1 MKIKSIISLCLA
13 GFAATGFAQ
22 THVEGEEYFKA
33 GQYNNAR
40 ELLERS
46 LSNPQTDKA
55 VSNYYLGSYWILG
68 KDNNKALKYFNEG
81 VAVNPESPLNYVG
94 LGQLRLMAN
103 DLKGAE
109 AQFKLAE
116 KFAKKDAA
124 VSIAIARA
132 YYNADPV
139 VYSKQIAKYIE
150 KARKDSKNE
159 HPDIYI
165 FEGDM
170 DRDAKNIGGAA
181 SKYDMAKGYDP
192 KSAVAYVKNAEL
204 YHKVNPKYA
213 IANLQELLQNNP
225 TSALGQ
231 HELAETYEE
240 QEDYKNAAIEYG
252 KYVNNP
258 AHFKSDESKYS
269 FLLYYDKQ
277 YKKGYDYATELIAS
291 DPTNFDAQRY
301 QFINAANLP
310 EMKDQLLPMAENIY
324 KAHKANPE
332 KNRLAF
338 IDYFYIQS
346 QLNSNRKF
354 DEAAEVLQ
362 EGIED
367 PNLDKFKTQL
377 VDTKFQT
384 FMRGA
389 KTMMGEGVQAA
400 KNGNKQEADDLY
412 LKGVIYATKASGVN
426 PESYEPQFLIGTL
439 ASLQGDLP
447 KAAQL
452 YEEAS
457 ALLDASGVE
466 GNEGNAKTIYKVLG
480 DYFASSQPE
489 KAKIYYNKFL
499 QLEPTNEDINAKL
512 SKLQ

>member
-1 MKIKSIISLCLA
+1 MKIKGIISLCLA
-13 GFAATGFAQ
+13 GFAVTGFAQ
-22 THVEGEEYFKA
+22 THVDGEEYFKA

-68 KDNNKALKYFNEG
+68 KDNNKALKYFKDGIAAN
-81 VAVNPESPLNYVG
+81 AESPLNYVG
-94 LGQLRLMAN
+94 LGQLSLLAN

-116 KFAKKDAA
+116 KYAKKDAA

-139 VYSKQIAKYIE
+139 LYAKQIGKYIE

-181 SKYDMAKGYDP
+181 GKYDMAKGYDP

-204 YHKVNPKYA
+204 YHKVNPSLA
-213 IANLQELLQNNP
+213 INSLKELLQNNP

-240 QEDYKNAAIEYG
+240 QGDYKNAALEYG
-252 KYVNNP
+252 KYVENP
-258 AHFKSDESKYS
+258 AHFKKDESKYS

-277 YKKGYDYATELIAS
+277 FKKGYDYATELLVA
-291 DPTNFDAQRY
+291 DPSNYDAQRY
-301 QFINAANLP
+301 QLLNAANLP
-310 EMKDQLLPMAENIY
+310 ELSDQLLPMAE
-324 KAHKANPE
+324 ALFETHKADP
-332 KNRLAF
+332 KKKPLAF
-338 IDYFYIQS
+338 VDYFTITNL
-346 QLNSNRKF
+346 LNNNHRF
-354 DEAAEVLQ
+354 DEAAEIIQ

-367 PNLDKFKTQL
+367 PNLDKFKNQMI
-377 VDTKFQT
+377 DTKFQT
-384 FMRGA
+384 YMRGA
-389 KTMMGEGVQAA
+389 KTMMSDGVQEA
-400 KNGNKQEADDLY
+400 KNGNKDKAMELY
-412 LKGVIYATKASGVN
+412 AIGMDYATKASGVN
-426 PESYEPQFLIGTL
+426 PDSFEPQFIKGIL
-439 ASLQGDLP
+439 ASQKGDLP
-447 KAAQL
+447 EAARL
-452 YEEAS
+452 YEEA
-457 ALLDASGVE
+457 ATIIDRVGLN
-466 GNEGNAKTIYKVLG
+466 GNESQAKTIYKVLG
-480 DYFASSQPE
+480 DYFKDSN
-489 KAKIYYNKFL
+489 KAKAKDYYGKFL
-499 QLEPTNEDINAKL
+499 NLEPDNAEISAKMSGL
-512 SKLQ
+512 